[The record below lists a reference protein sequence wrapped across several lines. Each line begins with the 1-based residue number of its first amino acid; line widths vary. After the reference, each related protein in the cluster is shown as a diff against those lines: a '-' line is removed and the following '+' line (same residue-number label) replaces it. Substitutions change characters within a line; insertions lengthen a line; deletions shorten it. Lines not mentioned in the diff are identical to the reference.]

1 MSSRM
6 WKCAKLSVRG
16 SAHLTNGLPC
26 QDAATALLTG
36 ERNDC
41 IAVCAIS
48 DGAGSAQY
56 AEEGAR
62 LVVESAVAYFGRQLA
77 DHPIPGRLVADYDV
91 SDAWSLALEVR
102 EKIEET
108 ARQRSA
114 SVHEFAATLL
124 VCVIH
129 SENSF
134 FVQIGDGCW
143 CASVGGIIGAVTW
156 PSRGEFVGQTD
167 FVTSVRVDPSSE
179 NVVQVYR
186 LRRKPDFVIGISD
199 GLERLAVDLQSG
211 IPHQR
216 FFLPIVQK
224 LISADDTAEFEQSLR
239 SFLESERVCDRTD
252 DDKSIV
258 IVAPH
263 ARGV

>member
-1 MSSRM
+1 M

-26 QDAATALLTG
+26 QDSTTALLKG
-36 ERNDC
+36 EQADC

-48 DGAGSAQY
+48 DGAGSAKY
-56 AEEGAR
+56 ADEGSSLAA
-62 LVVESAVAYFGRQLA
+62 ESAISYFGRQLA
-77 DHPIPGRLVADYDV
+77 DHPCPGQLVADYDV
-91 SDAWSLALEVR
+91 SDAWSLVSEVR
-102 EKIEET
+102 EKLEEI
-108 ARQRSA
+108 ARQRGA
-114 SVHEFAATLL
+114 SVHDFAATLL

-129 SENSF
+129 SGTSF

-143 CASVGGIIGAVTW
+143 CASVGGIFGAVTW

-167 FVTSVRVDPSSE
+167 FVTSIGVGSASE
-179 NVVQVYR
+179 DAVQVCR

-199 GLERLAVDLQSG
+199 GLERLALDLQNG

-216 FFLPIVQK
+216 FFLPLVQK
-224 LISADDTAEFEQSLR
+224 LISADDTAEFEQNLR
-239 SFLESERVCDRTD
+239 SFLESNRVCDRTD